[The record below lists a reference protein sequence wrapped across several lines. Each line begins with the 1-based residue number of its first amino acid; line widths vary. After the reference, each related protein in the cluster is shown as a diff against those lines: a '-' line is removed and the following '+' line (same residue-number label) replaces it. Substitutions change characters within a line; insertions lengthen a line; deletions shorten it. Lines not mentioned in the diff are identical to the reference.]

1 MSRSPQIPYSRE
13 AAPLT
18 HETPEARLGI
28 EDITLSTSR
37 VSENQAERASADSQ
51 GRQLHPARP
60 SLDRIRAEYRGRSRT
75 YRLRDSEIIALA
87 QIGVFRAIN
96 KDDLAQFAY
105 AGDQGRMESDLRTLS
120 HESLIERHTLA
131 GFKGDTPTIVTLTR
145 DGQTF
150 LRHSRVLPVDQVA
163 YHGFRKHNEA
173 RHDAELYRL
182 YQKVA
187 SAIVSKGGRNLRV
200 SLDYELKRD
209 LYRDLA
215 TLDQGKDDPDRK
227 AETAARHGLR
237 VVANKIP
244 IPDMRIEYD
253 VPDLGRAKVDL
264 ELATSHYRPRQMTE
278 KAHAGF
284 TLYGHSEDVARLRR
298 ILDDREITAE
308 ILSL

>member
-1 MSRSPQIPYSRE
+1 MSRSPQIPDNRE
-13 AAPLT
+13 TAPFRHGT
-18 HETPEARLGI
+18 PHEQRGVE
-28 EDITLSTSR
+28 EVTLVVPR
-37 VSENQAERASADSQ
+37 ASENQAQTDAADSQ
-51 GRQLHPARP
+51 ERDPRPAKP
-60 SLDRIRAEYRGRSRT
+60 TPDRIRAEYRGRNRT

-96 KDDLAQFAY
+96 KDDLAQYAY
-105 AGDQGRMESDLRTLS
+105 AGDQARMEGDLRNLS
-120 HESLIERHTLA
+120 QQSLIERHTLV

-150 LRHSRVLPVDQVA
+150 LRQSRVLPTDQA
-163 YHGFRKHNEA
+163 TYHGFRKPKEA
-173 RHDAELYRL
+173 RHDAELYSL

-187 SAIVSKGGRNLRV
+187 SEIVSKGGQNLRV
-200 SLDYELKRD
+200 SLDYELKKD

-215 TLDQGKDDPDRK
+215 TLGQGKEDLDRK
-227 AETAARHGLR
+227 AEIAARHGLR

-253 VPDLGRAKVDL
+253 APDLDRAKVDL
-264 ELATSHYRPRQMTE
+264 ELATSHYRPRHMTE